1 MCRVRFCVVDVGHG
15 LDRKGYSIVFT
26 LDCFG
31 TGVAAEIS
39 DPRVGACGPGDLWR
53 QPVDGVGIW
62 DFLHVAGT
70 ADGYTGDGEARAYA
84 NYVFVGCSSFAA
96 VFEAELLVL
105 RIFRQASG
113 LSNRDVFGV

>member
-1 MCRVRFCVVDVGHG
+1 M
-15 LDRKGYSIVFT
+15 
-26 LDCFG
+26 
-31 TGVAAEIS
+31 
-39 DPRVGACGPGDLWR
+39 
-53 QPVDGVGIW
+53 
-62 DFLHVAGT
+62 AGT
-70 ADGYTGDGEARAYA
+70 ADGHSGDGEARTHA